1 MSLAYFIK
9 LLIKNLL
16 WLILIPSVMAGSIYY
31 FTRKEVKVYSS
42 ETVIYTGIAS
52 GYNLNGNNKADFFAT
67 TNAFDNLLSLI
78 NSRETKKE
86 VCINLLAN
94 HLSVSKHDPLLI
106 SWGAYSDLKK
116 LVPDS
121 IRKIV
126 VKPTIEATVD
136 ALEEYLGSSEGNLI
150 YSIINSDNPFYSL
163 NALDNVKA
171 GRINNS
177 DLIKISYQ
185 TNDPIICK
193 QSLELLEAAFI
204 KKHRKLKQGQSESV
218 VDYFESQTKNA
229 SQKLNAAEEGFMEF
243 NKKNDIINYYEQ
255 TKAVAGERENL
266 FAQNHNLEMDN
277 MANNKSLEKVNEN
290 IRGRLYQNE
299 YGAAILKEKEELSVI
314 KNKIAVEEVVGKN
327 TAGYQQLVDSL
338 RDIAAIL
345 DKKLQKSVNSLYA
358 ETNTPYGIPTQ
369 NVLNEWLKTTLEFEQ
384 GKARLAVMDKRKKE
398 FVEEYRKYA
407 PLGATLKKIERQI
420 NVSEQEYME
429 MLHGLNTAQLNQQN
443 NELTTKMNIVDAPY
457 LPLKANAS
465 KRMLLVAVGFLVGF
479 ILVLVVIL
487 SRALVNKTL
496 QNPEKAARVVGI
508 PFLGLY
514 PLDNSNSEFLAKSS
528 LRLIQQL
535 LSKVDSSVQPISI
548 GFISIQN
555 KEGKSTMMNLFAE
568 ELTKLNYTVEKQVW
582 SKDSTSSECKKDI
595 LLIEFPALDTL
606 VVKPTQ
612 LPALNQTI
620 LVSRANRIWGKID
633 KQLLALFCKT
643 TANKPV
649 LLLNGV
655 NPDFAEDFVGEVPRK
670 RSYVRALAKRMMKFE
685 FGNRKKIK

>member
-9 LLIKNLL
+9 LVVKNLL
-16 WLILIPSVMAGSIYY
+16 WLILIPAVMAGSIYY

-94 HLSVSKHDPLLI
+94 HLCIIKHDPLLI
-106 SWGAYSDLKK
+106 SWGAYSELKK

-126 VKPTIEATVD
+126 VKPTVEATVE
-136 ALEEYLGSSEGNLI
+136 ALEQYFGSSEGNLI
-150 YSIINSDNPFYSL
+150 YSIVNSDNPYYSL

-171 GRINNS
+171 SRINNS
-177 DLIKISYQ
+177 DLIRISYQ

-193 QSLELLEAAFI
+193 QSLEMLEEAFI

-229 SQKLNAAEEGFMEF
+229 NKKLTAAEEGFMEF
-243 NKKNDIINYYEQ
+243 NKQNDIINYYEQ

-290 IRGRLYQNE
+290 LRGRLYQNE
-299 YGAAILKEKEELSVI
+299 YGAAILKEKEELSIV
-314 KNKIAVEEVVGKN
+314 KNKIAVQEVIGKN
-327 TAGYQQLVDSL
+327 TTGYQQLADSL
-338 RDIAAIL
+338 QNVAALL

-429 MLHGLNTAQLNQQN
+429 MLHGLNIAQLNQQN

-496 QNPEKAARVVGI
+496 QNPDKAARLVGI

-514 PLDNSNSEFLAKSS
+514 PLDNSNTEFLAKSS

-535 LSKVDSSVQPISI
+535 LSCINTSIQPISI
-548 GFISIQN
+548 GFISVQN
-555 KEGKSTMMNLFAE
+555 KEGKSTIMNLFYQ
-568 ELTKLNYTVEKQVW
+568 ELTKLNYTVEKRVW
-582 SKDSTSSECKKDI
+582 NSDLTTAHSEKEF
-595 LLIEFPALDTL
+595 LLTEFPPLDTL
-606 VVKPTQ
+606 IIKPSS
-612 LPALNQTI
+612 LPPLNQTI
-620 LVSRANRIWGKID
+620 LICRANRIWSKID

-655 NPDFAEDFVGEVPRK
+655 NPDFAEEFVGEVPRK
-670 RSYVRALAKRMMKFE
+670 RSYIRTLGKRMVKFE
-685 FGNRKKIK
+685 FGSRKKIK

>member
-16 WLILIPSVMAGSIYY
+16 WLIIIPAVMAGSIYY

-94 HLSVSKHDPLLI
+94 HLSIKKHDPSLI
-106 SWGAYSDLKK
+106 SWGAYTELKK

-126 VKPTIEATVD
+126 VKPTVEATVE
-136 ALEEYLGSSEGNLI
+136 ALEEYFSSSEGNLI

-163 NALDNVKA
+163 NALDNVKSS
-171 GRINNS
+171 RINNS
-177 DLIKISYQ
+177 DLIRISYQ

-193 QSLELLEAAFI
+193 QSLVLLEEAFI

-218 VDYFESQTKNA
+218 VDYFENQTQNA
-229 SQKLNAAEEGFMEF
+229 NKKLNAAEEGFMEF
-243 NKKNDIINYYEQ
+243 NKSNDIINYYEQ
-255 TKAVAGERENL
+255 TKAVAGEREGL

-277 MANNKSLEKVNEN
+277 MANSKSLEKVNEN
-290 IRGRLYQNE
+290 LKGRLYQNE
-299 YGAAILKEKEELSVI
+299 YGAAIIKEKEELSNVR
-314 KNKIAVEEVVGKN
+314 NKIAVEEVIGKN
-327 TAGYQQLVDSL
+327 TVGYQELIDSL
-338 RDIAAIL
+338 QNVAALL

-369 NVLNEWLKTTLEFEQ
+369 NVLNEWLRTTLAFEQ

-429 MLHGLNTAQLNQQN
+429 MLHGLNIAQLNQQN

-479 ILVLVVIL
+479 ILVLTVIL
-487 SRALVNKTL
+487 ARALVNKTL
-496 QNPEKAARVVGI
+496 QNPDKAARLVGI

-514 PLDNSNSEFLAKSS
+514 PLNNSNAEFLAKSS

-535 LSKVDSSVQPISI
+535 LSRVDPAIQPISI
-548 GFISIQN
+548 GFISVQT
-555 KEGKSTMMNLFAE
+555 KEGKTTLMNLFFD
-568 ELTKLNYTVEKQVW
+568 ELMKLNYTVERQVW
-582 SKDSTSSECKKDI
+582 SKEDASFECKKDI

-606 VVKPTQ
+606 VVKPSR
-612 LPALNQTI
+612 LPVLNQAI
-620 LVSRANRIWGKID
+620 LVCRANRIWSKID
-633 KQLLALFCKT
+633 KQLLTLFCKST
-643 TANKPV
+643 SNKPV

-655 NPDFAEDFVGEVPRK
+655 NPDFAEEFVGEVPRK
-670 RSYVRALAKRMMKFE
+670 RSYVRSLAKRMMKFE
-685 FGNRKKIK
+685 FGNRKNIK